1 METQEIEAG
10 SKFGPYTIEGLVAGG
25 GMGSVYAAR
34 HTVYGSTVA
43 LKILHAELHADAGWR
58 ERFSK
63 EGLVGLELKHP
74 HILSARDVVMEDD
87 GRVALVLDLVHE
99 GKTLLRVMSREFP
112 HGLPLVQALQVLL
125 GLIQGVEYAHEKG
138 VTHGD
143 IKPENV
149 LIHGVFRD
157 PRTWVP
163 KLTDF
168 GTVGIIALPVTVDGQ
183 PAVVVSPRYASP
195 EHVYGM
201 DHLEPRSDI
210 YCLGLLLH
218 YLLTGQHASN
228 ASSVAEAAETVARPV
243 PVAGVVDQPD
253 SIIRIFQKATRV
265 QKEERFQS
273 CRQFALAIREALDT
287 IGAELELDDLQAD
300 LVTEIMDERKRQKRE
315 LLEKGRPA
323 ADVRDHETGET
334 AVAPDSAQDTDSEEE
349 TELVD
354 RKQEE
359 LAEQD
364 LLDAT
369 RAADEEDTAD
379 QVLSF
384 AGRPF
389 DRDADRSAV
398 ETEVPS
404 ERDYQPEDVV
414 TPAPAGTPVR
424 PRRAVEE
431 TGEEG
436 PTEVQ
441 PVREVAPEAP
451 PEEPLSVSVWIAAVV
466 ALGVMAAII
475 AMNL

>member
-1 METQEIEAG
+1 METPEIEAG

-43 LKILHAELHADAGWR
+43 LKILHADLHADAGWR
-58 ERFSK
+58 QRFSK

-87 GRVALVLDLVHE
+87 GRVALVLDLVQE
-99 GKTLLRVMSREFP
+99 GKTLLRVMSREFSG
-112 HGLPLVQALQVLL
+112 GLPLVQALQMLL

-149 LIHGVFRD
+149 LIQGEFHD
-157 PRTWVP
+157 ARTWVP

-168 GTVGIIALPVTVDGQ
+168 GTVGIIAHPVTVEGQ

-195 EHVYGM
+195 EHIYGM

-228 ASSVAEAAETVARPV
+228 ASTVAEAAETVTRPV
-243 PVAGVVDQPD
+243 PVAAVVDQPD
-253 SIIRIFQKATRV
+253 SIIRIFQTATQV
-265 QKEERFQS
+265 KKEERFES
-273 CRQFALAIREALDT
+273 CRAFALAIREALDT

-300 LVTEIMDERKRQKRE
+300 LVTEIMDERRREKRDSLQKRR
-315 LLEKGRPA
+315 GA
-323 ADVRDHETGET
+323 ADGKDHETGET
-334 AVAPDSAQDTDSEEE
+334 AVAPDSAQDTDPEEE
-349 TELVD
+349 TELAD
-354 RKQEE
+354 PKQYQ
-359 LAEQD
+359 LSEQE

-379 QVLSF
+379 QVPSF
-384 AGRPF
+384 DGRPF
-389 DRDADRSAV
+389 DRDADHSAI

-404 ERDYQPEDVV
+404 ERDFQPEDLV
-414 TPAPAGTPVR
+414 TPAPAGTPVE
-424 PRRAVEE
+424 PRRVTEE
-431 TGEEG
+431 PE
-436 PTEVQ
+436 
-441 PVREVAPEAP
+441 APEAP
-451 PEEPLSVSVWIAAVV
+451 EESAVELAEEPEEPLSASVWIAVV
-466 ALGVMAAII
+466 AAVGVMAAIL